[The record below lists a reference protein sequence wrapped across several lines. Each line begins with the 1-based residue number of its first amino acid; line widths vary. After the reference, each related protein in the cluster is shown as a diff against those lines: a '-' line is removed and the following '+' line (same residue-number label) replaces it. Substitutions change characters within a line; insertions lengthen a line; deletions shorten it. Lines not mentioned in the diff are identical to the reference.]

1 MVVAKK
7 GDTVKVHYTGRLE
20 NGEIFDSSDGK
31 TPLNFIVGQREV
43 IKGFDEAV
51 EGMIVGEEKTVTI
64 EPEKAYGKS
73 KDELIQK
80 VQRSEMPEGL
90 DYSVGNQIE
99 ITRQDGSLFYVM
111 VKDVS
116 DTDVSLDANHPLAGK
131 RLVFDLRMEDIVPA
145 EKQNDD
151 ISGMMMNQIK
161 EQRRKTN

>member
-1 MVVAKK
+1 MAKK

>member
-31 TPLNFIVGQREV
+31 TPLNFIIGQREV

-73 KDELIQK
+73 KDELIQR

-111 VKDVS
+111 VKEIS
-116 DTDVSLDANHPLAGK
+116 DTDVCLDANHPLAGK
-131 RLVFDLRMEDIVPA
+131 RLVFNLRMEDIVPA
-145 EKQNDD
+145 EKQNEE
-151 ISGMMMNQIK
+151 ISGMMMNQMK
-161 EQRRKTN
+161 EQRRNTN

>member
-99 ITRQDGSLFYVM
+99 ITKQDGSLFYVM
-111 VKDVS
+111 VKEIS

>member
-31 TPLNFIVGQREV
+31 KPLNFIVGHREV

-51 EGMIVGEEKTVTI
+51 EGMIAGEEKSVTI
-64 EPEKAYGKS
+64 EPEKGYGKS
-73 KDELIQK
+73 KEELIQK

-99 ITRQDGSLFYVM
+99 ITKQDGSMFYVM
-111 VKDVS
+111 VKEIS
-116 DTDVSLDANHPLAGK
+116 ENEVSLDANHPLAGL
-131 RLVFDLRMEDIVPA
+131 RLIFDIRMEDISPA
-145 EKQNDD
+145 EEQDKD
-151 ISGMMMNQIK
+151 ISGMMMNQLK
-161 EQRRKTN
+161 EQRRKSN

>member
-31 TPLNFIVGQREV
+31 KPLNFIVGHREV

-51 EGMIVGEEKTVTI
+51 EGMIVGEEKRVTI
-64 EPEKAYGKS
+64 EPEKGYGKS
-73 KDELIQK
+73 KEELIQK

-99 ITRQDGSLFYVM
+99 ITKQDGSMFYVM
-111 VKDVS
+111 VKEIS
-116 DTDVSLDANHPLAGK
+116 ETEVSLDANHPLAGM
-131 RLVFDLRMEDIVPA
+131 RLIFDIRMEDITPG
-145 EKQNDD
+145 EEQDKE
-151 ISGMMMNQIK
+151 ISGMMMNQLK
-161 EQRRKTN
+161 EQRRKSN